1 MNCPSCGRALA
12 TGARQCVYCAQGTKF
27 KPKAQLVIP
36 KGTVPE
42 RSGGFRWGRW
52 LLLLIVVGG
61 GAMAWFTPPIR
72 AQIQPLIDKVK
83 AFF

>member
-1 MNCPSCGRALA
+1 MNCPACGRPLA
-12 TGARQCVYCAQGTKF
+12 TGAQKCVYCAGGTKF

-42 RSGGFRWGRW
+42 HSSGFRWGRW

-83 AFF
+83 GFF